1 MSGLK
6 TSASFTLASSLISG
20 GLQVLQLSIAA
31 HELSTAE
38 YALLALVNVT
48 LGIIAVLQDAGL
60 INFGVQLQEFGKR
73 INSTLFWIS
82 CAFGISAA
90 LIMLLASPLLES
102 FYRLPGLSA
111 ALSVAALNLV
121 ILGFTATYQSIFIKK
136 FKAKALAIAEIAARP
151 IAFACFWLMLH
162 EAGLGVYAVIWS
174 TIIFGVAKLIFLILM
189 AQKDWHP
196 GLQFDKSIA
205 VAALRF
211 GSYQFGAQVINQLRT
226 QADQI
231 ILGRV
236 LSADNLGVYAL
247 AKDLALLPLKFVQP
261 LFSRLALPLYSKA
274 KNVEA
279 ELNRAAMK
287 GLRLTS
293 ILSCL
298 IYGGLALTA
307 PIVVNIMYGK
317 NHGPLHEIVAMLCLF
332 AALRPIGLNTAMLAQ
347 SKGRTDIEF
356 KWNVAAGVVAV
367 GLFLVL
373 APLVS
378 TPLEFACLAAG
389 VQVAVTL
396 LSYRFFV
403 KPVVNIGFAGFV
415 SSWGLS
421 FALLG
426 MAVAAAYF
434 YVQPLLI
441 SRFL

>member
-31 HELSTAE
+31 HELSTSE

-48 LGIIAVLQDAGL
+48 LGVIAVLQDAGL

-82 CAFGISAA
+82 CAFGVTAA
-90 LIMLLASPLLES
+90 LIMLLASPALES
-102 FYRLPGLSA
+102 FYRLPGLAA
-111 ALSVAALNLV
+111 ALSVASLNLI
-121 ILGFTATYQSIFIKK
+121 ILGLTATYQSIFIKK

-151 IAFACFWLMLH
+151 IAFVCFWLMLH
-162 EAGLGVYAVIWS
+162 QGGLGVYAVIWS
-174 TIIFGVAKLIFLILM
+174 TIIFGVAKLIFLVAM
-189 AQKDWHP
+189 AERDWHP
-196 GLQFDKSIA
+196 GAQFDKGIA
-205 VAALRF
+205 AAALRF

-236 LSADNLGVYAL
+236 LSAENLGVYAL

-274 KNVEA
+274 KDVES
-279 ELNRAAMK
+279 ELNRAALK

-293 ILSCL
+293 TLSCM
-298 IYGGLALTA
+298 IYGGLALLA

-317 NHGPLHEIVAMLCLF
+317 GHGPLHEIVAVLCLF

-356 KWNVAAGVVAV
+356 KWNVAAGIVAV

-378 TPLEFACLAAG
+378 TPWEFACLAAG

-403 KPVVNIGFAGFV
+403 KPVVNIGFGGFV

-426 MAVAAAYF
+426 AVVVAAYF
-434 YVQPLLI
+434 YVQPFLI
-441 SRFL
+441 SRFI